1 MTVTALSAGTPVG
14 RYRLDE
20 LVSRGG
26 MGEVWRAY
34 DATLGRSVA
43 VKLLHEGV
51 TDRGDRERFLRE
63 ARAAAQLSHP
73 NIVSIFDVGEWN
85 GRPFLVME
93 LLNGRTLAE
102 ELADRGPLPLEAVR
116 DLGAQAAAGLSA
128 AHAAGIVHRDIK
140 PSNLVHTQ
148 DGTLK
153 LVDFGIAR
161 VLDEASTRL
170 TATGTIVGTA
180 AYLAPE
186 QARGLASDT
195 RTDLYALGCV
205 LYQLLSGRTP
215 FVGGPTEVMYAHLYT
230 TPEPPSLLRPDVPP
244 DLEAMV
250 LAMLAKDP
258 DLRPQDAAGVRSTL
272 LASPTAATAFAPA
285 AGALSGQAA
294 PPWHPDSPRYGDD
307 RSRADGRGGGTQSLP
322 VEEISGPGDRL
333 DDEPPRR
340 QPVRAALLLLVG
352 IAAVALLVWGGT
364 TWWNSVNRGQGQA
377 GNNQPTAPAGQQE
390 SPTESETPTPTA
402 NEPASLEPGS
412 PDWLR
417 RLRGVI
423 TTLAAVDAIDPEVAD
438 KLRGKIDDAL
448 ENYAEG
454 RPNQARKK
462 VNDLMRD
469 IREAR
474 EDGDIAEGTRLD
486 EVVGGLDVLD
496 RLRPDG
502 DGDGGDGDNS
512 GPGNGDGGDGGGRS
526 GEG

>member
-1 MTVTALSAGTPVG
+1 MNVTALSAGTSVG

-51 TDRGDRERFLRE
+51 TDRGDRERFVRE

-93 LLNGRTLAE
+93 LLDGQTLAE

-116 DLGAQAAAGLSA
+116 DLGAQAAAGLAA

-140 PSNLVHTQ
+140 PSNLVRTRE
-148 DGTLK
+148 GTLK

-186 QARGLASDT
+186 QARGLVSDA

-230 TPEPPSLLRPDVPP
+230 APEPPSRLRPDVPP
-244 DLEAMV
+244 ELETMV
-250 LAMLAKDP
+250 LAMLAKEP
-258 DLRPQDAAGVRSTL
+258 DLRPRDAASVRSTL
-272 LASPTAATAFAPA
+272 LASPTEATVARM
-285 AGALSGQAA
+285 AA
-294 PPWHPDSPRYGDD
+294 PPGPWYSTSPALPDPNRPAG
-307 RSRADGRGGGTQSLP
+307 ADGWGGGGTQ
-322 VEEISGPGDRL
+322 
-333 DDEPPRR
+333 
-340 QPVRAALLLLVG
+340 AL
-352 IAAVALLVWGGT
+352 
-364 TWWNSVNRGQGQA
+364 
-377 GNNQPTAPAGQQE
+377 PAGGGH
-390 SPTESETPTPTA
+390 
-402 NEPASLEPGS
+402 GS
-412 PDWLR
+412 R
-417 RLRGVI
+417 RRTG
-423 TTLAAVDAIDPEVAD
+423 
-438 KLRGKIDDAL
+438 
-448 ENYAEG
+448 
-454 RPNQARKK
+454 
-462 VNDLMRD
+462 
-469 IREAR
+469 
-474 EDGDIAEGTRLD
+474 
-486 EVVGGLDVLD
+486 
-496 RLRPDG
+496 
-502 DGDGGDGDNS
+502 
-512 GPGNGDGGDGGGRS
+512 
-526 GEG
+526 